1 MVFAPLA
8 KASPA
13 NRKRISWEMSKL
25 VFARSGANSEYVL
38 CFLYRYSFVK
48 FDVSLSSALWTNTI
62 RFVGHKLITGLS
74 ELRWTSPESIYEEIS
89 GRVCGL
95 KKISGFWG
103 KFFSCLPKKTQCKSQ
118 NCSLRARKEN
128 LRAIFGKKFLT
139 CSSAPHEQFWRMLWG
154 TVWHLVGNCVP
165 CVRRKDRRKF
175 KFSDI
180 LFQAFVNLRREIFSK
195 LVRTS
200 F

>member
-13 NRKRISWEMSKL
+13 NRKRISWEMSKV
-25 VFARSGANSEYVL
+25 VFARSGAISEYVL

-74 ELRWTSPESIYEEIS
+74 ELRWTSPESIYEEIL

-95 KKISGFWG
+95 KKISAFWG

-128 LRAIFGKKFLT
+128 LRAIFGKNFFLVQVLRT
-139 CSSAPHEQFWRMLWG
+139 NNSVGCCEELFGILLVTAFLVSGEKIGGNSSFRIYFFRPL
-154 TVWHLVGNCVP
+154 
-165 CVRRKDRRKF
+165 
-175 KFSDI
+175 
-180 LFQAFVNLRREIFSK
+180 
-195 LVRTS
+195 
-200 F
+200 